1 MVCLISSWAAHFL
14 LEGDEAQAQIKRIQQ
29 AQDAKQTICKE
40 RSMTTDKIEFTKEKE
55 TMLMT
60 LSGRAIQSQWKNPI
74 LRDPW
79 AEEAMQH
86 IDYDLSK
93 QLTGVASWSMWKDIG
108 PAIIATRA
116 ATFDLLTTRF
126 LTDHPVATVLH
137 VRRGMDSR
145 VFRIDPPAGVQ
156 WFDVDYPDVIA
167 LRRQLFPERDAAYHL
182 IGAQLD
188 DLRWMDD
195 VPRERPGLFIAEGVL
210 HYLGETE
217 VKALLQAVVAQC
229 PGGQVIFDICNSFIL
244 KRAGS
249 NVGGTGATY
258 KWGLDDPQDIK
269 QLEPKLELIKEFKPS
284 ELVAFSRFPLWWRA
298 LYRTQEIIPT
308 LRRMERTLVYRY

>member
-1 MVCLISSWAAHFL
+1 
-14 LEGDEAQAQIKRIQQ
+14 
-29 AQDAKQTICKE
+29 
-40 RSMTTDKIEFTKEKE
+40 MTTDKIQFTKEKE

-60 LSGRAIQSQWKNPI
+60 LRGRAIQSQWKNPI

-79 AEEAMQH
+79 AEEAMRH

-126 LTDHPVATVLH
+126 LADHPNAAVIH
-137 VRRGMDSR
+137 VGCGMDSR

-167 LRRQLFPERDAAYHL
+167 LRQQLFPERSTAYHM
-182 IGAQLD
+182 IGAPLD
-188 DLRWMDD
+188 DLRWLDD
-195 VPRERPGLFIAEGVL
+195 VPRDRPGLFLAEGVL
-210 HYLGETE
+210 MYLSEPE
-217 VKALLQAVVAQC
+217 VKALLNAVVDHF
-229 PGGQVIFDICNSFIL
+229 PSGQMIFDVVHPFIL
-244 KRAGS
+244 KSAGS

-258 KWGLDDPQDIK
+258 KWSLDDPQDIK
-269 QLEPKLELIKEFKPS
+269 QLEPKLELIKEFRMH
-284 ELVAFSRFPLWWRA
+284 ELVGFSRFALWVRA
-298 LYRTQEIIPT
+298 LFRAQEVNST
-308 LRRMERTLVYRY
+308 LRRMNRPVVYRY